1 MRLLW
6 FLVLACLSLPS
17 YAVVKVK
24 IATDPWC
31 PYVCEPHS
39 DDPGI
44 LLEIAQQ
51 AFAEQGYFAEFVL
64 LNWARAIKKSRQGQV
79 QGLIGAYR
87 SDSPDFIFG
96 TEYLAMSQMCFYVRP
111 DDNWQYK
118 DLSSLN
124 DRVVSLINGYSYGE
138 LFDAYVL
145 QQQAMGSDTMVKA
158 YGKETLEQ
166 RIALLNNNKLN
177 TLIEDKRVISWA
189 NQKLAKDKQL
199 KLSGCLPPDKLY
211 IAFSPNSN
219 LSPRLS
225 RALDLG
231 IKSLR
236 QSGKLQQILNK
247 YHND

>member
-31 PYVCEPHS
+31 PYVCEQQ
-39 DDPGI
+39 DDKPGI

-51 AFAEQGYFAEFVL
+51 AFAEKGYLAEFVL
-64 LNWARAIKKSRQGQV
+64 LNWARAIKKARQGEV
-79 QGLIGAYR
+79 QGIIGAYR

-96 TEYLAMSQMCFYVRP
+96 TEHLATSQMCFYSRP
-111 DDNWQYK
+111 DDNWQYS
-118 DLSSLN
+118 DLSSLD
-124 DRVVSLINGYSYGE
+124 DRVISLINGYSYGD
-138 LFDAYVL
+138 LFDTYVL
-145 QQQAMGSDTMVKA
+145 QQQAMGRNTLIKA
-158 YGKETLEQ
+158 YGKETLKQ

-177 TLIEDKRVISWA
+177 TIIEDNRVIDWV
-189 NQKLAKDKQL
+189 NRQLDKDQQL
-199 KLSGCLPPDKLY
+199 KLAGCLSPDKLY

-247 YHND
+247 YQR